1 MGATSSIPP
10 RPPREFRFLLTPPR
24 GGATRVMPLALL
36 PALLFLLTP
45 PHGGRPPMLAA
56 PQIRDKFLLTPPRG
70 GRRGQKDCILLGFE
84 ISTHAPHMG
93 ATLELKALG
102 TFSQFLLTPRVG
114 ATNPETH
121 RQTRWGSYF
130 YSRPRMG
137 GDLAGKFFHF
147 KMGDFYS
154 RPRVGGDNFFR
165 GLHFGLVISTHA
177 PAWGGD
183 PPVRRSWR

>member
-45 PHGGRPPMLAA
+45 P
-56 PQIRDKFLLTPPRG
+56 RG

-84 ISTHAPHMG
+84 ISTHAPRMG

-102 TFSQFLLTPRVG
+102 TFSQFLLTPPRGGDKPGNTSSNALGFIFLLTPPHGG
-114 ATNPETH
+114 ATRLFAGHGGEAVGRAYCPESALPAFL
-121 RQTRWGSYF
+121 QTGLRGE
-130 YSRPRMG
+130 RPVAFCFS
-137 GDLAGKFFHF
+137 L
-147 KMGDFYS
+147 
-154 RPRVGGDNFFR
+154 
-165 GLHFGLVISTHA
+165 
-177 PAWGGD
+177 
-183 PPVRRSWR
+183 

>member
-1 MGATSSIPP
+1 
-10 RPPREFRFLLTPPR
+10 
-24 GGATRVMPLALL
+24 MPLALL

-102 TFSQFLLTPRVG
+102 TFSQFLLTP
-114 ATNPETH
+114 
-121 RQTRWGSYF
+121 
-130 YSRPRMG
+130 PRG
-137 GDLAGKFFHF
+137 GDKPGNTSSNALGFIFLLTPPH
-147 KMGDFYS
+147 GG
-154 RPRVGGDNFFR
+154 RPCRQI
-165 GLHFGLVISTHA
+165 LSL
-177 PAWGGD
+177 
-183 PPVRRSWR
+183 